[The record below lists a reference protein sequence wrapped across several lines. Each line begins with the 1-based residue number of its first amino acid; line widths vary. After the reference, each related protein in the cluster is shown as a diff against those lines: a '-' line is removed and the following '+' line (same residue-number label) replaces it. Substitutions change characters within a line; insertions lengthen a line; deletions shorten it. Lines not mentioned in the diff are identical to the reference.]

1 MDAALSYRAM
11 YPQPPAMP
19 RAEAA
24 IPVRHA
30 IPTDL
35 PQPDKSVPALVEH
48 SAQDGTASR
57 PRANAELPRPLSD
70 EVLREIER
78 EVEHEFE
85 FNKEAKTLVFT
96 KRDGGNGQVL
106 QQIPDERLLKIRAY
120 VAQTLD
126 KPSEPLV
133 EREA

>member
-24 IPVRHA
+24 VPVRHSV
-30 IPTDL
+30 PTDL
-35 PQPDKSVPALVEH
+35 PQPDKSVPALAEH
-48 SAQDGTASR
+48 SAQDGASTR
-57 PRANAELPRPLSD
+57 PRLNSEMPRRLSD

-78 EVEHEFE
+78 EVEREVEFDRD
-85 FNKEAKTLVFT
+85 ARTLVFT
-96 KRDGGNGQVL
+96 KRNGSNGQVI
-106 QQIPDERLLKIRAY
+106 QQVPDERLLKLRAY
-120 VAQTLD
+120 VAQSLE
-126 KPSEPLV
+126 KPPEPLI

>member
-24 IPVRHA
+24 VPVRHA
-30 IPTDL
+30 VQTDL
-35 PQPDKSVPALVEH
+35 PQPDKSVPALAEH
-48 SAQDGTASR
+48 SAQDGAAAR
-57 PRANAELPRPLSD
+57 PRANAELPKRLSD

-78 EVEHEFE
+78 EVEREIE
-85 FNKEAKTLVFT
+85 YNKDAQTLVFT
-96 KRDGGNGQVL
+96 KRDGSNGQVL

-126 KPSEPLV
+126 QPVEPVV